1 MAEKKKTLDRRA
13 FLAATAASAA
23 AISLSGC
30 APENKVDDKLAE
42 TGEDGGFWKT
52 DEELSGEGQWVPIR
66 CQPGCGGECG
76 GRAYVV
82 DGIVVRTASDNE
94 GDDSIERPQRRRC
107 PRGRAARQTIQGAD
121 RIRYPMKRKH
131 WEPLTGGD
139 KSLRGKDE
147 WERISWD
154 EALDYVAAELQH
166 AIDNYGNQSIY
177 SNGGIAYD
185 NAYLL
190 NSIGACGCVVSR
202 DTVSHGTAYIAD
214 TIGIPSVDLYEA
226 NTRDDLPS
234 ADTVVLH
241 GMNPVWASAGNQS
254 WYVYEQAKEKGA
266 QFVYVGPDYN
276 VSASLFEAKWIH
288 VRPGTDTAFLL
299 AVAYETF
306 KLDEEQGG
314 IIDWDFLDK
323 YTVGI
328 DGNSMPADAKVNE
341 NFRDYLFGAYD
352 GQQYNAEWASPIC
365 GASVED
371 IKWYANEMRKDKAVM
386 AYHSFAPCRVLDSEN
401 FLRLFMTIAFMGGHI
416 GKPGHTAGAAYHAGA
431 WRSDSTHFTSANG
444 NGYFEVTKNFNNTV
458 GMNLQA
464 TDGWQSIIDGKY
476 VERGSFA
483 SYKLYA
489 APEERDLD
497 IHVIFEAKTNTL
509 TSKPGIL
516 KGIEAYRKVDFA
528 VTCGWFLNPNAQY
541 SDIILPITILDE
553 EQTTSGAQGQSM
565 YRDHEAVY
573 LEATPIPTPYEAR
586 DIRDVMN
593 DIAARMGAENAV
605 PETRAQYVFDGV
617 AGIMYNDAPGG
628 PQNLVSVTQEDID
641 RWGVQ
646 AEPQDGYI
654 PLSQLE
660 SDGIFKHENDPE
672 KPYIGYA
679 DFIADPEANPRDT
692 PSGKFEIY
700 SQSFADALALIAFDT
715 DYVWKPYPA
724 YKPPTNG
731 YGSDAQKEYC
741 FQMFTP
747 HYLRRNH
754 TLYDNNPY
762 MREAFE
768 QPVFVNAQDAE
779 ELGIKMGD
787 TVLVSNQYGKVLRR
801 ASVVNTIMP
810 GVIALPHGA
819 WVDLDEETGIDRAG
833 ASNVLTPQIT
843 TGTGTNGYN
852 STLVNIELWTGD
864 PLPRDCE
871 MPLRTIEA

>member
-1 MAEKKKTLDRRA
+1 MTKEKRVLDRRA

-23 AISLSGC
+23 TLSVAGC
-30 APENKVDDKLAE
+30 APENKMEQLSE
-42 TGEDGGFWKT
+42 TGLGDQFWKQ
-52 DEELSGEGQWVPIR
+52 DAELEQAGKWIPIR

-76 GRAYVV
+76 GRAYVE
-82 DGIVVRTASDNE
+82 DGIIVRTASDNE
-94 GDDSIERPQRRRC
+94 GEDVLERPQRRRC
-107 PRGRAARQTIQGAD
+107 PRGRAARQTLQGAD
-121 RIRYPMKRKH
+121 RIKYPMKRKH

-166 AIDNYGNQSIY
+166 AIDNWGNQSIFCA
-177 SNGGIAYD
+177 GGMAYD

-190 NSIGACGCVVSR
+190 NSIGTCGCVLPR
-202 DTVSHGTAYIAD
+202 DTVSHGTAYIAE
-214 TIGIPSVDLYEA
+214 TIGVPSVDLFEV
-226 NTRDDLPS
+226 NTRDDLPN
-234 ADTVVLH
+234 AETVVLY
-241 GMNPVWASAGNQS
+241 GMNPVWASAGNQT
-254 WYVYEQAKEKGA
+254 WYAYEQAKKNGA
-266 QFVYVGPDYN
+266 EFIYVGPDYN
-276 VSASLFEAKWIH
+276 VTATLFEAKWIH

-299 AVAYETF
+299 AVAYEMF

-314 IIDWDFLDK
+314 IIDWDFLAK

-352 GQQYNAEWASPIC
+352 GQLYNAEWASPIC

-371 IKWYANEMRKDKAVM
+371 IKWYANEMRKDKAVSSF
-386 AYHSFAPCRVLDSEN
+386 HSFAPCRVLDSEN
-401 FLRLFMTIAFMGGHI
+401 FLRLFMTIGFMGGHI
-416 GKPGHTAGAAYHAGA
+416 GKPGHTTGAAYHAGA

-444 NGYFEVTKNFNNTV
+444 NGYFETAKNYNNTV
-458 GMNLQA
+458 GLSLQA
-464 TDGWQSIIDGKY
+464 TEGWDSIVKGKY
-476 VERGSFA
+476 TEHGSVYYLAGFQP
-483 SYKLYA
+483 
-489 APEERDLD
+489 PEERDLD
-497 IHVIFEAKTNTL
+497 IHVIMEGKTHSL

-528 VTCGWFLNPNAQY
+528 FTLGWFFDPNAQY
-541 SDIILPITILDE
+541 ADIILPITILDE
-553 EQTTSGAQGQSM
+553 ELTTSGAQGQAM

-573 LEATPIPTPYEAR
+573 LEATAIPTPYEAR
-586 DIRDVMN
+586 DFRDIMN
-593 DIAARMGAENAV
+593 EIGSRMGVENVV
-605 PETRAQYVFDGV
+605 PESRAQYIFDGV
-617 AGIMYNDAPGG
+617 AGITYNDAPGG
-628 PQNLVSVTQEDID
+628 AQNLVSVTQEDID
-641 RWGVQ
+641 RWGVEAQ
-646 AEPQDGYI
+646 PQDGYI

-660 SDGIFKHENDPE
+660 KDGIFKHTNDPT

-679 DFIADPEANPRDT
+679 DFIADPGANPRNT

-700 SQSFADALALIAFDT
+700 SQTFADLMATLAFDT
-715 DYVWKPYPA
+715 DFVWKPYPT

-731 YGSDAQKEYC
+731 YGSEAQKEYR
-741 FQMFTP
+741 FQLFTP
-747 HYLRRNH
+747 HYMRRNH

-762 MREAFE
+762 LREAFE
-768 QPVFVNAQDAE
+768 QPIFMNAQDAE

-801 ASVVNTIMP
+801 ASVMNSIMP
-810 GVIALPHGA
+810 GVVSLPHGA
-819 WVDLDEETGIDRAG
+819 WIDLDEETGIDRAG

-843 TGTGTNGYN
+843 TGIGTNGYN

-871 MPLRTIEA
+871 MPLRTVQA